1 MHDRWDRS
9 TFSLRSVEDIK
20 ERYYS
25 ILEKLE
31 RVHGGATG
39 EQVRR
44 INVILSGGRGGSR
57 LYEKTYTGLIKIN
70 YKKKLICF

>member
-1 MHDRWDRS
+1 MDLAQRFDLRFLVMQDRWDRT

-39 EQVRR
+39 EQVCLCNAN
-44 INVILSGGRGGSR
+44 IEPGE
-57 LYEKTYTGLIKIN
+57 EKKIK
-70 YKKKLICF
+70 